1 MKAEDASNDPR
12 DPCWADH
19 SQGKLDRQYGE
30 LLVWILLVGRGTK
43 YFAQSGR
50 DAGVYFVLGRA
61 ATTEE

>member
-1 MKAEDASNDPR
+1 MIPGIPVGRITAREN
-12 DPCWADH
+12 C
-19 SQGKLDRQYGE
+19 QYGE